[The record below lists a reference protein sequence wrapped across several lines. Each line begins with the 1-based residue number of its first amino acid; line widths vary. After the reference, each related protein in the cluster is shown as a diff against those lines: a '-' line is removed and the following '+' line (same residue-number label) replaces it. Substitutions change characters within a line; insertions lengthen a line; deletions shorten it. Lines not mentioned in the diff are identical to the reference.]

1 MGQSSIGAN
10 RRSSGHAFRGCSPAQ
25 VVQYP
30 LTAKRF
36 DLDPMLP
43 ESQIGSRKIC
53 LFTTKVERF
62 LLIVSSVNMQ
72 KTKKSVAKRF
82 KLSGTGKL
90 IRRSPGKRHL
100 LSSKTVKQKRRLSK
114 DKLVAPGHAA
124 QLIKCLPTGL
134 R

>member
-1 MGQSSIGAN
+1 
-10 RRSSGHAFRGCSPAQ
+10 
-25 VVQYP
+25 
-30 LTAKRF
+30 
-36 DLDPMLP
+36 
-43 ESQIGSRKIC
+43 
-53 LFTTKVERF
+53 
-62 LLIVSSVNMQ
+62 MQ

-90 IRRSPGKRHL
+90 VRRSPGKRHL